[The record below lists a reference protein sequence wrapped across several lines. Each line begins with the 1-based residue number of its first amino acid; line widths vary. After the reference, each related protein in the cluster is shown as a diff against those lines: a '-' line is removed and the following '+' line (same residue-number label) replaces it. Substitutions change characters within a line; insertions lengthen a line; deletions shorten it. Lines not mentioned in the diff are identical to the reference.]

1 MEARFCENVPV
12 TIVGGG
18 NAAGQAAI
26 FVCERTSRATLI
38 VREPSLTE
46 YMSRYLADRIE
57 RDPRIEVMLHSEVRE
72 LLGDE
77 VLEAV
82 VVEDNETGERT
93 EVPAKALFVFIGFEP
108 HAEWVEGALE
118 LAEDGSI
125 PTGSAVADWALPLET
140 SRRGVFA
147 AGDVRRGAVQRV
159 AAAVGEG
166 AMAVRL
172 THQRLDEALRH

>member
-1 MEARFCENVPV
+1 
-12 TIVGGG
+12 
-18 NAAGQAAI
+18 
-26 FVCERTSRATLI
+26 
-38 VREPSLTE
+38 
-46 YMSRYLADRIE
+46 MSRYLADRIE

-82 VVEDNETGERT
+82 VVEDNATSERT

-140 SRRGVFA
+140 SRGACSPPATSGAERCSGSP
-147 AGDVRRGAVQRV
+147 RRWARERWRSG
-159 AAAVGEG
+159 
-166 AMAVRL
+166 
-172 THQRLDEALRH
+172 